1 MYLRLTVALVLFGLA
16 ACSRASKVD
25 EDREVLYR
33 SDAAVAVRVVN
44 RSQLDVTIY
53 LLHDGARERL
63 GTVTAST
70 TATYSVRTRTLATG
84 DFALLADPV
93 GGTRTWTTERLS
105 ASQGSEFVWTLES
118 DFSLSA
124 VLVRD

>member
-1 MYLRLTVALVLFGLA
+1 MPRRLIVALTLLGLVG
-16 ACSRASKVD
+16 CSRTAHVE

-33 SDAAVAVRVVN
+33 SDAIIAVQVVN
-44 RSQLDVTIY
+44 RSQLDATIY

-63 GTVTAST
+63 GTVTAAT
-70 TATYSVRTRTLATG
+70 TANYSVRTRMLASG
-84 DFALLADPV
+84 DFALLADPI
-93 GGTRTWTTERLS
+93 GATRTWTTERLS

-118 DFSLSA
+118 DFSRSA